1 MPGELVDSENILIR
15 LGRELLDSTW
25 TDINT
30 AADTLYREARLEEIS
45 LRVSKHSNT
54 IFSLID
60 RWIRSLLG
68 NIQGFEILTLQDML
82 SQSGVISIASYS
94 PEILT
99 AYYQRI
105 ESIDARPDIDALRTA
120 LLEASKT
127 SGKGL
132 EKLLDTLKR

>member
-30 AADTLYREARLEEIS
+30 AADTLYREARIEEIS
-45 LRVSKHSNT
+45 LRVSEHSNT

-68 NIQGFEILTLQDML
+68 NIEGFEMLTLQDML
-82 SQSGVISIASYS
+82 SQSGTISIASYS

-105 ESIDARPDIDALRTA
+105 ESIDARSDIETLRSALID
-120 LLEASKT
+120 ASKT
-127 SGKGL
+127 SEKGL